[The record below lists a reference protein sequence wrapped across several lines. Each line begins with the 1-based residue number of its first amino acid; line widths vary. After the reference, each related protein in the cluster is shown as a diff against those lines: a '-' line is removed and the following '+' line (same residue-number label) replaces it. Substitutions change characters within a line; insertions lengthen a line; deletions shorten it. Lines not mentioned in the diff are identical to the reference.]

1 MATRIAILSA
11 YSLCYSTLRAE
22 ALFAQ
27 LGAWNIERVA
37 ITDLD
42 SLAGY
47 PLLRT
52 LAREQGITLIAG
64 AALSEGGEHIYAFA
78 EDEEGWQE
86 LCALLTARNLDPS
99 YSYLDSLQQSK
110 NALTLATASPALLTA
125 LKATTPKLFG
135 AITPTDLRAITAA
148 RSLGLQLLSCDDA
161 YLFAREE
168 RATHQLLRAIGSNTT
183 IQSDQA
189 PGRGGVLLDPHKWH
203 ATFSSWPEAMANT
216 EAIASYD
223 PFTHPLIFPDYHCDD
238 PAGELRQ
245 RVLRG
250 AEVRYG
256 ELNDAILSRID
267 YELAIIC
274 EKGFAPYFLVM
285 HDIVE
290 MSSRTCGRGSG
301 AASIVSY
308 ALSITAVDPLAHHLY
323 FERFLSPARTD
334 PPDIDVDFA
343 WDERDGVFAAVYAT
357 FGLDHCARVA
367 NHLFFRAD
375 SALRETAKAHGLS
388 DGQISA
394 VTRSL
399 GKSID
404 DPLWHTIA
412 LEAQKII
419 GLPRGLSMHCGGLVI
434 TPRPI
439 VCYAPVTRSSD
450 GQPQL
455 VWEKE
460 GTEEAGF
467 VKIDLLGNR
476 SLAVIRDALANLAEE
491 GIHIDEHTWRPSEDE
506 QTIEALARGD
516 SMGVFYIESP
526 AMRQLQKKT
535 GRGDFDHIVIHS
547 SIIRPAANAF
557 INTYIERLKGKA
569 WDPLHPRLA
578 KILDETYGILC
589 YQEDVSKV
597 AVALAGFS
605 EAEADHLRKVI
616 AKKAGG
622 EKLRSCQAQ
631 FFAGCRANRIEETT
645 IEAVWAMMLSFDGY
659 SFCKPHS
666 ASYAMVSFQS
676 AYLRVHHPAH
686 FMAAVLTN
694 GGGYYEAGAY
704 ISEAR
709 RMGIRVEG
717 PDVNASRTAY
727 HAHCNTLT
735 IGMMAVA
742 NLSRAA
748 MEALIDE
755 RHTHGPY
762 ASLEDF
768 ARRLALGREDLAA
781 LAQSG
786 AFDSLAP
793 TLRRSEQL
801 RILFTTTHH
810 QRISEQGELFTLLPP
825 QTLAPRILQPKARR
839 TTAELEGEYAALGFL
854 RDHHPLILYSEELS
868 HVRRTRAVDI
878 PSHVNGHITLVGH
891 QITRKQVR
899 TKGGDLM
906 SFVSFEDET
915 ALYETVL
922 FPHLYERYF
931 PLLYRAT
938 PLLVHG
944 VVKDDHGAL
953 IIEVEHLTLLQ
964 SCTAIK
970 EMRHSAKRSPYERIL
985 TCQSNGT

>member
-11 YSLCYSTLRAE
+11 YSLCYSTLRGE
-22 ALFAQ
+22 AL
-27 LGAWNIERVA
+27 LSRLSAWGIERVA

-42 SLAGY
+42 TLSGY
-47 PLLRT
+47 PLLRS
-52 LAREQGITLIAG
+52 LAHERDITLIAG
-64 AALSEGGEHIYAFA
+64 AALTVGDERIYALA
-78 EDEEGWQE
+78 EDEAGWQQ
-86 LCALLTARNLDPS
+86 LCALLSAHNLNPDA
-99 YSYLDSLQQSK
+99 SYLSALQEGE
-110 NALTLATASPALLTA
+110 NALTLATASPALLAA
-125 LKATTPKLFG
+125 LKETTARLFA
-135 AITPTDLRAITAA
+135 AITPTDLRAIITA
-148 RSLGLQLLSCDDA
+148 RELDLKLLACDDA
-161 YLFAREE
+161 YLFSRDD
-168 RATHQLLRAIGSNTT
+168 RPVHHLLRAIGSNRT
-183 IQSDQA
+183 IQGDQDA
-189 PGRGGVLLDPHKWH
+189 GRGGILLDPEAWKN
-203 ATFSSWPEAMANT
+203 AFSSWPEAMANT
-216 EAIASYD
+216 ETIASYD
-223 PFTHPLIFPDYHCDD
+223 PFSHPLIFPDYRTDD
-238 PAGELRQ
+238 PASELRK
-245 RVLRG
+245 RVLSG
-250 AEVRYG
+250 AEIRYG

-267 YELAIIC
+267 YELAIIE
-274 EKGFAPYFLVM
+274 EKGFSAYFLVM
-285 HDIVE
+285 HDIVQ

-308 ALSITAVDPLAHHLY
+308 SLFITAVDPLAHHLY
-323 FERFLSPARTD
+323 FERFLSPARLD

-357 FGLDHCARVA
+357 FGVDHCARVA
-367 NHLFFRAD
+367 NHLFFRPD

-388 DGQISA
+388 NAQISA

-399 GKSID
+399 HTPID
-404 DPLWHTIA
+404 DPLWKRIA
-412 LEAQKII
+412 QEAEGII
-419 GLPRGLSMHCGGLVI
+419 DLPKGLSMHCGGLVI

-439 VCYAPVTRSSD
+439 ALYAPITCSND
-450 GQPQL
+450 GQPLL

-460 GTEEAGF
+460 GAEEAGF

-476 SLAVIRDALANLAEE
+476 SLAVIRDTLATLAEE
-491 GIHIDEHTWRPSEDE
+491 GIHIDEQTWRPSDDE
-506 QTIEALARGD
+506 RTIAALAQGD

-535 GRGDFDHIVIHS
+535 CRGDFDHIVIHS

-569 WDPLHPRLA
+569 YDPLHPRLA
-578 KILDETYGILC
+578 RILDETYGILC

-605 EAEADHLRKVI
+605 EAQADQLRKVI

-622 EKLRSCQAQ
+622 EKLRSYREQ
-631 FFAGCRANRIEETT
+631 FFSGCRSNQIEEAT
-645 IEAVWAMMLSFDGY
+645 IETVWSMMLSFDGY

-709 RMGIRVEG
+709 RMGIIIEG
-717 PDVNASRTAY
+717 PDVNGSRIAY
-727 HAHCNTLT
+727 HAHQNTLT
-735 IGMMAVA
+735 IGLMAIS
-742 NLSRAA
+742 NLSEKAMRAI
-748 MEALIDE
+748 IDE
-755 RHTHGPY
+755 RCRAGFY
-762 ASLEDF
+762 ASLAEF
-768 ARRLALGREDLAA
+768 ARRLTLSREDLAA

-793 TLRRSEQL
+793 ALRRSEQL
-801 RILFTTTHH
+801 RVLFTTTHRQH
-810 QRISEQGELFTLLPP
+810 VSEQGELFTTASPSPIPTPALP
-825 QTLAPRILQPKARR
+825 QQRAKR
-839 TTAELEGEYAALGFL
+839 TVSELEDEYASLGFL
-854 RDHHPLILYSEELS
+854 RDHHPLVLFSEALS
-868 HVRRTRAVDI
+868 HTRRILASHIPRYVDR
-878 PSHVNGHITLVGH
+878 HVTLVGH

-922 FPHLYERYF
+922 FPDLYERYF
-931 PLLYRAT
+931 PLLYRAA

-953 IIEVEHLTLLQ
+953 IIEVEHLTLLE
-964 SCTAIK
+964 SCTATK
-970 EMRHSAKRSPYERIL
+970 EMRHSQRRYPYERIPT
-985 TCQSNGT
+985 TCL